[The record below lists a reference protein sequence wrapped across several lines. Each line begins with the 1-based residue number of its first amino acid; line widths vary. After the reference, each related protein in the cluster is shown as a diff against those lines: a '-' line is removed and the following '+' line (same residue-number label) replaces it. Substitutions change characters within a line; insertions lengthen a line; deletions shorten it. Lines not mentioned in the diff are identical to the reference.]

1 MARQIDEDATSVDSG
16 SPVVRRTTT
25 TDNTVE
31 RTTDDP
37 TVVRTT
43 RSTDASTLTDGGA
56 PEVVRTRRYAQR
68 ELSDRFGGF
77 YWGADFIGF
86 AVAILFTMVFLGI
99 VGAIVG
105 SVGYQLGQPL
115 PKIGH
120 AVSQTQQT
128 LGIGALIGSLVA
140 IFLAYLIGGYTAGR
154 MARFSGARN
163 GLGVVIW
170 TVIVAIILGI
180 AGAALGSNFDVAS
193 NLHLKFDPQ
202 TATAAGVISGVITLL
217 VMILGATL
225 GGILGERYHRSIDR
239 DAGLLP

>member
-1 MARQIDEDATSVDSG
+1 LVQ
-16 SPVVRRTTT
+16 TT
-25 TDNTVE
+25 
-31 RTTDDP
+31 
-37 TVVRTT
+37 
-43 RSTDASTLTDGGA
+43 GA
-56 PEVVRTRRYAQR
+56 PADTGAVHSTRYARTQVLER
-68 ELSDRFGGF
+68 YGGF

-86 AVAILFTMVFLGI
+86 VVAAFFTMLFLGI

-120 AVSQTQQT
+120 AVSQTSQN

-170 TVIVAIILGI
+170 TVIIAILLGI
-180 AGAALGSNFDVAS
+180 AGAALGSNFNVAS
-193 NLHLKFDPQ
+193 QLHLKFDPQ
-202 TATAAGVISGVITLL
+202 TVTAAGAISAVITLL
-217 VMILGATL
+217 DMILGATL
-225 GGILGERYHRSIDR
+225 GGMMGERYHRDIDR
-239 DAGLLP
+239 ETGTLG

>member
-1 MARQIDEDATSVDSG
+1 ML
-16 SPVVRRTTT
+16 
-25 TDNTVE
+25 E
-31 RTTDDP
+31 R
-37 TVVRTT
+37 
-43 RSTDASTLTDGGA
+43 
-56 PEVVRTRRYAQR
+56 Y
-68 ELSDRFGGF
+68 GGF

-86 AVAILFTMVFLGI
+86 VVAAFFTMLFLGI

-120 AVSQTQQT
+120 AVSQTAQS

-170 TVIVAIILGI
+170 TVIIAILLGI
-180 AGAALGSNFDVAS
+180 AGAVLGSNFNVAS
-193 NLHLKFDPQ
+193 QLHLKFDPQ
-202 TATAAGVISGVITLL
+202 TVTAAGAISAVITLL
-217 VMILGATL
+217 DMILGATV
-225 GGILGERYHRSIDR
+225 GGMMGERYHRDIDR
-239 DAGLLP
+239 ETGTLG